1 MVKFESG
8 GDSVVFSPIIPW
20 RNSSLCK
27 PRPQDKASEACAGQS
42 CVAYPAFEER
52 VGHGSIGYGGVQ
64 G

>member
-8 GDSVVFSPIIPW
+8 GLCVFFV
-20 RNSSLCK
+20 RLFHGETHLFCK
-27 PRPQDKASEACAGQS
+27 LRPQDKASEACAGQS

-52 VGHGSIGYGGVQ
+52 VSHGNIGYGGVQ